1 MVTSNGS
8 DFRFSVGR
16 YRFESGGRD
25 MKIKLGKEAE
35 MVTIDM
41 SGTGKKIKAQ
51 MVCADLTARDIADAC
66 DLANP
71 NAVWRWQ
78 KGQIMPT
85 IDNLVIMA
93 DACGCKVD
101 DLIAVK

>member
-1 MVTSNGS
+1 MAVISDSQSEDTGSNPA
-8 DFRFSVGR
+8 VVA
-16 YRFESGGRD
+16 
-25 MKIKLGKEAE
+25 MIKFKKEAE

-41 SGTGKKIKAQ
+41 MGTGKKIKAQ
-51 MVCADLTARDIADAC
+51 MICADLTARDIAAAC

-85 IDNLVIMA
+85 IDNLVIIA